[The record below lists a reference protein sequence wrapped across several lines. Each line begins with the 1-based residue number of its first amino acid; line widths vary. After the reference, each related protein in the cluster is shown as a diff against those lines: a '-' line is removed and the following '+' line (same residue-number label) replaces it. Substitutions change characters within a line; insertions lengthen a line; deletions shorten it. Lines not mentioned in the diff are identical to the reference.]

1 MTSSIQLNYLDEA
14 GTIVAS
20 PVFYLDAA
28 DVEIDNG
35 ASVENFEI
43 PGMPW
48 NTWFNNNN
56 ITRRWSIS
64 GKFKATDATWDSATS
79 TGRPLD
85 FEFYLS
91 CFLNGVDVTTGAL
104 LSSSAYGFAITI
116 NMVFNGTAYS
126 RSTNTNFSTQKVR
139 LLLEKSPIKFKGGEP
154 GIVEYSM
161 SFVEVED
168 IVNMG
173 IA

>member
-1 MTSSIQLNYLDEA
+1 MTDTIQLNYLDA
-14 GTIVAS
+14 TGNIVAS
-20 PVFYLDAA
+20 PVFFLDAA
-28 DVEIDNG
+28 DVEIDNQ
-35 ASVENFEI
+35 ASIENFEI

-56 ITRRWSIS
+56 ITRRWMIS
-64 GKFKATDATWDSATS
+64 GKFKATDVTWNATTS
-79 TGRPLD
+79 QGRPLD

-91 CFLNGVDVTTGAL
+91 CFLNGISSVTGL
-104 LSSSAYGFAITI
+104 LLPTSAYGFAITI
-116 NMVFNGTAYS
+116 NQTFNGVVYS

-139 LLLEKSPIKFKGGEP
+139 LLFEKGNPKFSGGSP
-154 GIVEYSM
+154 GIVDYSF

-173 IA
+173 I